1 MRQMKN
7 SGIEWIGEI
16 PDAWG
21 IDKCNRVF
29 QIIGS
34 GTTPR
39 GEDIFENGTE
49 NWLQSGDVK
58 EGLITICKNK
68 LKKQVLQDFNA
79 LKKYEAP
86 FIIIAMYGASV
97 GNIAISQIDA
107 CVNQACCVLG
117 LPKSNFKF
125 LYYALLSTKDFL
137 IKKALGGGQPN
148 ISQEIIRQLWLPKP
162 SSIIQQKI
170 ADFLDDKCAKID
182 SLIAHEEATIE
193 ELKAYKQSV
202 ITEAVTK
209 GLDKS
214 VPMKDSGVEWI
225 GKIPESWEILRI
237 KNLGWTQNGISK
249 SGDFFGQGYP
259 FVSYGDVYKNMVLPR
274 TVNGLI
280 ETTEQ
285 ERNNYSV
292 KENDIFFT
300 RTSETIEEVGF
311 SCVCKETIPNAT
323 FAGFLIRLRLFE
335 DKKIQIDYAK
345 YYFRGIQIRNYLVKE
360 MNLVTRASLGQD
372 LLKAMSVTLPPMIE
386 QQQIAD
392 YLDKKCAD
400 IDSLISIKQQKI
412 EELKEYKKSLIYEYV
427 TGKKEVA

>member
-1 MRQMKN
+1 MKD

-16 PDAWG
+16 PEEWKLVRTKNIFRSVKRIVGDSHLETERLALTLNG
-21 IDKCNRVF
+21 VIKRDKN
-29 QIIGS
+29 
-34 GTTPR
+34 
-39 GEDIFENGTE
+39 EA
-49 NWLQSGDVK
+49 
-58 EGLITICKNK
+58 EGLQPEKFDTYQFLYKNELVFK
-68 LKKQVLQDFNA
+68 LIDL
-79 LKKYEAP
+79 
-86 FIIIAMYGASV
+86 
-97 GNIAISQIDA
+97 GNIATSRVGLSQFDGMVSPAYIILHNECLD
-107 CVNQACCVLG
+107 NRFYLYFFLSMWYRQIFNSLG
-117 LPKSNFKF
+117 DNGVRSSLN
-125 LYYALLSTKDFL
+125 ANDLLNIPIVSTTE
-137 IKKALGGGQPN
+137 A
-148 ISQEIIRQLWLPKP
+148 ERV
-162 SSIIQQKI
+162 KI

-182 SLIAHEEATIE
+182 CLIAHEEATIE

-202 ITEAVTK
+202 VTEAVTK

>member
-1 MRQMKN
+1 MKD

-16 PDAWG
+16 PDNIPLWRIKFLVSAVKGKIPKTLNKEGLGFPYIGAFEMNGNQVTQYTDSKDIVCCNKKDILILWDG
-21 IDKCNRVF
+21 ANAGLVATGKVGVVSSTVIRLRLLSDKVHSLYLFYLLKYAEKYFRDKV
-29 QIIGS
+29 S
-34 GTTPR
+34 GTTIPHMSFSHID
-39 GEDIFENGTE
+39 DI
-49 NWLQSGDVK
+49 
-58 EGLITICKNK
+58 
-68 LKKQVLQDFNA
+68 
-79 LKKYEAP
+79 P
-86 FIIIAMYGASV
+86 FIA
-97 GNIAISQIDA
+97 
-107 CVNQACCVLG
+107 
-117 LPKSNFKF
+117 F
-125 LYYALLSTKDFL
+125 YYNT
-137 IKKALGGGQPN
+137 
-148 ISQEIIRQLWLPKP
+148 
-162 SSIIQQKI
+162 QQRI

-214 VPMKDSGVEWI
+214 VPMKYSGVEWI
-225 GKIPESWEILRI
+225 GKIPKSWEILRI

-274 TVNGLI
+274 SVNGLI

-372 LLKAMSVTLPPMIE
+372 LLKAMSVTLPPMVE
-386 QQQIAD
+386 QQQIAE

-400 IDSLISIKQQKI
+400 IDNLISIKLQKI